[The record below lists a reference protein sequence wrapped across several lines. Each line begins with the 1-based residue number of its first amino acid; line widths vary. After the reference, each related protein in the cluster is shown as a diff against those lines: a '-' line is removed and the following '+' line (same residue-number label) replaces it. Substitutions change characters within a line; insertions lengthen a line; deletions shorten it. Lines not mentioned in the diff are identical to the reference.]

1 MELIQDLNGNHVIQK
16 CLNRLKG
23 DDAQVSSTTM
33 IRVIQPRP
41 NIIINSSSSMLL
53 ASIVSPLALI
63 AMAAAFFN
71 VVSIMHLENKG
82 LN

>member
-23 DDAQVSSTTM
+23 DDAQVSTNGRTSSPTS
-33 IRVIQPRP
+33 P
-41 NIIINSSSSMLL
+41 NIINSSSSMLL
-53 ASIVSPLALI
+53 ASIVFPLAPI

-71 VVSIMHLENKG
+71 VASTTPLENKG

>member
-23 DDAQVSSTTM
+23 DDAQVSSTT
-33 IRVIQPRP
+33 ILRVIQPHP
-41 NIIINSSSSMLL
+41 NTINSSSSMLL
-53 ASIVSPLALI
+53 ASIVSLLGPI